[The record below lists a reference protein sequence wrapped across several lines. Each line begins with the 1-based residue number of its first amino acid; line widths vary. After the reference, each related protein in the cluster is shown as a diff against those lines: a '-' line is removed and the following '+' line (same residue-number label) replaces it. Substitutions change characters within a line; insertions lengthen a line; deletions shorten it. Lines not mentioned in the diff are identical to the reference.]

1 MAPELFLDL
10 DQNDMAIYDQRVDVY
25 ALGAMM
31 DLSWKTFVNEGMSKS
46 LEDLIIKMKYWD

>member
-25 ALGAMM
+25 ALGVMM